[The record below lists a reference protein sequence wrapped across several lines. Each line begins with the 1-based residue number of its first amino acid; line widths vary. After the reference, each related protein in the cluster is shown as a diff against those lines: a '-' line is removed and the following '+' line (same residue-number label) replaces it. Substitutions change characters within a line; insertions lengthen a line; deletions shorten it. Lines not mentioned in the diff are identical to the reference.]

1 MAARI
6 DRDPARTLTAFEV
19 QRWARAF
26 DSLDLDG
33 NVLTA
38 AKKSKLSPSSLYRF
52 LRGEQNNAGLEA
64 AAILGRTKVG
74 GNLVGQVLN
83 PQALKAL
90 EDFAYFRRRYFGR
103 ISTPW
108 QERAA
113 YEVLRA
119 MQTRDREYMV
129 INVAPGT
136 GKSTLFT
143 NDIICW
149 LIARDRTVRIL
160 IGSRT
165 ERQARMYVGRIKK
178 TLERDV
184 PMRASA
190 DDLTDGIQFDAEATM
205 LDDFGAFQ
213 PEGRSDKWRADAL
226 VVRQLDGVSLDDKE
240 DTVAAFGKD
249 SGFLGG
255 RFDMVMWDDLV
266 DRKNTKTSDSKDDI
280 QEWWGTE
287 AETRLEPGGVLVLQ
301 GQRIKHNDLYAHA
314 LSMKHLDGSPKYRH
328 IIYQAHDEENCRGHE
343 RDVDSPP
350 LPWPE
355 GCLLDPRRLPMASLE
370 TIKHNSPRVFDV
382 QYQQRDGD
390 LVGGLIDPAWI
401 AGGLDAEGY
410 LSPGCL
416 DRERGVGEVPKH
428 LTSGRAWSFVTVD
441 PSPTNWWGII
451 WWLYDPVTQNRYA
464 IDLIRRKMNP
474 EDFLSL
480 DLDNGQYTGLCEDL
494 RKTALLQGA
503 PLQIIVFEVN
513 AAQRWLLQSSAIQR
527 WMDVTGISFVPHTTH
542 LNKADPKYGLESIGD
557 LFRQGKIRLPWGN
570 PTSRMKVN
578 FLVDEGV
585 KYPDADTTDMI
596 MSCWFGKLA
605 VENHY
610 SGNHGYQHERPSW
623 LQQRTRGLV
632 GLSRGLPGF

>member
-1 MAARI
+1 
-6 DRDPARTLTAFEV
+6 
-19 QRWARAF
+19 
-26 DSLDLDG
+26 
-33 NVLTA
+33 
-38 AKKSKLSPSSLYRF
+38 
-52 LRGEQNNAGLEA
+52 
-64 AAILGRTKVG
+64 
-74 GNLVGQVLN
+74 
-83 PQALKAL
+83 
-90 EDFAYFRRRYFGR
+90 
-103 ISTPW
+103 
-108 QERAA
+108 
-113 YEVLRA
+113 
-119 MQTRDREYMV
+119 
-129 INVAPGT
+129 
-136 GKSTLFT
+136 
-143 NDIICW
+143 
-149 LIARDRTVRIL
+149 
-160 IGSRT
+160 
-165 ERQARMYVGRIKK
+165 
-178 TLERDV
+178 
-184 PMRASA
+184 
-190 DDLTDGIQFDAEATM
+190 
-205 LDDFGAFQ
+205 
-213 PEGRSDKWRADAL
+213 
-226 VVRQLDGVSLDDKE
+226 
-240 DTVAAFGKD
+240 
-249 SGFLGG
+249 
-255 RFDMVMWDDLV
+255 
-266 DRKNTKTSDSKDDI
+266 
-280 QEWWGTE
+280 
-287 AETRLEPGGVLVLQ
+287 
-301 GQRIKHNDLYAHA
+301 
-314 LSMKHLDGSPKYRH
+314 
-328 IIYQAHDEENCRGHE
+328 
-343 RDVDSPP
+343 
-350 LPWPE
+350 
-355 GCLLDPRRLPMASLE
+355 MASLE

-416 DRERGVGEVPKH
+416 DRERSVGEVPKH

-480 DLDNGQYTGLCEDL
+480 DLDNGQYKGLCEDL